1 MGSFGTE
8 NFRSLIF
15 FIFWL
20 FTEFSRLRDRGVV
33 RHLASER
40 HARRSICRSSAT
52 RLLQQARRTAS
63 HAGRPCAGFGNLVE
77 APALRIVDLA
87 RPLGYHDG
95 FRRLASVRLIGPQ
108 GSGEARLAVQ
118 HFTQRVGT
126 STTHH
131 VVLPNPRRRLQGR
144 ALTRLTMSRRFGRTK
159 REEVD
164 AMQVKETVAY
174 VLNHEFQI
182 SVPASDLDAKADAR
196 LVDLKDKVRL
206 NGFRPGKVPVSHL
219 KKVYGRSVMAET
231 VEQTIRDTNSQIF
244 SERGFRLATE
254 PKVTM
259 PTEEKAVEDILTGKS
274 DLTYTVAIEVVP
286 AIQLADFK
294 SFSVEKP
301 VADVTDADVDEAIK
315 RIADQNRGYTAK
327 AEGAKAETGDRVTI
341 SFKGTIDGTPFDGGT
356 GENIQ
361 VVIGA
366 GQFIPGFE
374 EQLVGIAAGETRNL
388 KVSFPKNYMSEKLAG
403 QPAEFETTATA
414 IEAPQGVEINDEF
427 AKTLGLESLD
437 KLKQAARERLTA
449 EYAGATR
456 QRVKRTLLDRLDEAH
471 QFEAPPTLIDEEFNL
486 MWNSIKAEMESGGK
500 TFADENTT
508 EEASQEEYRKI
519 ADRRVRLGLV
529 LSEIGEKNKITV
541 TDDEVSRA
549 VIERARQMPGREK
562 EVWDYYRSN
571 ANALAQL
578 RAPIYEDKVVDF
590 ILELANVTEKK
601 VTRED
606 LFKDDEA
613 EKSAA

>member
-1 MGSFGTE
+1 
-8 NFRSLIF
+8 
-15 FIFWL
+15 
-20 FTEFSRLRDRGVV
+20 
-33 RHLASER
+33 
-40 HARRSICRSSAT
+40 
-52 RLLQQARRTAS
+52 
-63 HAGRPCAGFGNLVE
+63 
-77 APALRIVDLA
+77 
-87 RPLGYHDG
+87 
-95 FRRLASVRLIGPQ
+95 
-108 GSGEARLAVQ
+108 
-118 HFTQRVGT
+118 
-126 STTHH
+126 
-131 VVLPNPRRRLQGR
+131 
-144 ALTRLTMSRRFGRTK
+144 
-159 REEVD
+159 
-164 AMQVKETVAY
+164 MQVTETVADG
-174 VLNHEFQI
+174 LKHEFQI

-196 LVDLKDKVRL
+196 LVDLKGKVRL

-231 VEQTIRDTNSQIF
+231 VEQTIRDTNTQIF
-244 SERGFRLATE
+244 TERGFRLATE

-274 DLTYTVAIEVVP
+274 DLTYTVSIEVVP

-294 SFSVEKP
+294 SFTVEKP
-301 VADVTDADVDEAIK
+301 VAEVSDSDVDDAIK
-315 RIADQNRGYTAK
+315 RIADQNRTYTAK
-327 AEGAKAETGDRVTI
+327 AEDAKAETDDRVTI

-374 EQLVGIAAGETRNL
+374 EQLLGIGAGETRNL
-388 KVSFPKNYMSEKLAG
+388 KVSFPTNYASEKLAG
-403 QPAEFETTATA
+403 QPAEFETTATL
-414 IEAPQGVEINDEF
+414 IEAPQEATIDDEF

-437 KLKQAARERLTA
+437 KLKEAARERLAA

-456 QRVKRTLLDRLDEAH
+456 QKVKRMLLDRLDESH
-471 QFEAPPTLIDEEFNL
+471 RFQAPPSLIEEEFKL
-486 MWNSIKAEMESGGK
+486 MWDSIKAEMASSGK
-500 TFADENTT
+500 TFADEDTT
-508 EEASQEEYRKI
+508 EAAAEEEYRKI

-562 EVWDYYRSN
+562 EVWDYYRNN

-601 VTRED
+601 VTREE
-606 LFKDDEA
+606 LYKDEDE
-613 EKSAA
+613 KAAA